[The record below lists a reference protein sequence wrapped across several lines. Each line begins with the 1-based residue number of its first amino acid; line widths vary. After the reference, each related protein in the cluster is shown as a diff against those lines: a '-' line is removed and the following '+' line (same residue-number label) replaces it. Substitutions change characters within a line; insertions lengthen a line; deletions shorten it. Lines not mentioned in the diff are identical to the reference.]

1 MPTDGS
7 DTYALDTS
15 LAVAALDESHEAH
28 EVCRRTAMKHRP
40 ALAGHAAFET
50 FSVLTRLPGA
60 SRASPETAIRIIK
73 LAFPERCWLSS
84 RQCNALLD
92 KLPTM
97 EIAGGMVYDAMVAE
111 AARVHGRI
119 LLTRDARAK
128 NTYERIGV
136 LFRFID

>member
-1 MPTDGS
+1 
-7 DTYALDTS
+7 
-15 LAVAALDESHEAH
+15 
-28 EVCRRTAMKHRP
+28 
-40 ALAGHAAFET
+40 
-50 FSVLTRLPGA
+50 
-60 SRASPETAIRIIK
+60 
-73 LAFPERCWLSS
+73 
-84 RQCNALLD
+84 
-92 KLPTM
+92 M